1 MRPILATLLLTST
14 LALACGGP
22 VTPSHE
28 RGERAFSDHA
38 VPTAFEGLDLPWY
51 GGLVERSSER
61 SMTVSYSDTEAT
73 VEQLRAWWPAALA
86 DAGWTEE
93 HRTLAGDG
101 SLIVYWSTSDG
112 RDARLSI
119 APEGS
124 LWWVHL
130 IVDI

>member
-51 GGLVERSSER
+51 GGLVERSSDR
-61 SMTVSYSDTEAT
+61 SMTVSYSDAEAT
-73 VEQLRAWWPAALA
+73 VEQLREWWPAALA
-86 DAGWTEE
+86 DAGWTEK

-101 SLIVYWSTSDG
+101 SLILFWSTSDG

>member
-51 GGLVERSSER
+51 GGLVERSSDR
-61 SMTVSYSDTEAT
+61 SMTVSYSDAEAT
-73 VEQLRAWWPAALA
+73 VEQLREWWPAALA
-86 DAGWTEE
+86 DAGWTEKD
-93 HRTLAGDG
+93 RSLAGNG
-101 SLIVYWSTSDG
+101 AFIVYYRTPSG
-112 RDARLSI
+112 GDADLYIR
-119 APEGS
+119 PEGS
-124 LWWVHL
+124 LWWVVL
-130 IVDI
+130 SGQM

>member
-51 GGLVERSSER
+51 GGRIVNSSPR
-61 SMTVSYSDTEAT
+61 SMTVSFTAEKAT
-73 VEQLRAWWPAALA
+73 VEQLREWWPAALA
-86 DAGWTEE
+86 DAGWTEKD
-93 HRTLAGDG
+93 R
-101 SLIVYWSTSDG
+101 SLLGNGALMTSWTT
-112 RDARLSI
+112 
-119 APEGS
+119 PEGRGA
-124 LWWVHL
+124 HL
-130 IVDI
+130 DMGVAGPPSGREPPEG